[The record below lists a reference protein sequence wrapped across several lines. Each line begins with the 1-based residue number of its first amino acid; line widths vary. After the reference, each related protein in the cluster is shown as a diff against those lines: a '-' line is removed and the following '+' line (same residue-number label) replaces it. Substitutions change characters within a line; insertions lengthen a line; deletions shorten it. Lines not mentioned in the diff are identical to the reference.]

1 MKEMKLSNLQ
11 IADLCRELSLLL
23 HAGVGIG
30 DGLTLLGEEEPDK
43 ERKNLLEQMAQ
54 RAQEGAMLHEIF
66 ENAGCFPAYMIGLVK
81 VGEHVGRTEESLA
94 ALSRYYE
101 DKEAQE
107 QRVRNALTY
116 PAILF
121 IMMMVVIVVLLTRV
135 LPVFDDVYASLGG
148 QLTGMAGALLTLGR
162 VLDAAMPVLCV
173 LLAAAAVLVVLFAAC
188 RPFRTKVLALWRKT
202 RGDKG
207 VSRKLNDARFA
218 QALAMGMN
226 SGLPMEEAVDLAASL
241 LKDSPAAVE
250 RCKLCRQ
257 RLEAGESLSKAM
269 GETGL
274 MPNSA
279 CRLLTLGMRGGSG
292 DDVMNEIARRMSE
305 DARLALEN
313 KVSKVEPALVLITCV
328 LVGAILLSVM
338 LPMMNIMAAIG

>member
-1 MKEMKLSNLQ
+1 MKHTELSNLQ

-30 DGLTLLGEEEPDK
+30 DGLTLLSEEETDK
-43 ERKNLLEQMAQ
+43 ELKILLEQMAHS
-54 RAQEGAMLHEIF
+54 AEEGAALHETF
-66 ENAGCFPAYMIGLVK
+66 EKAGCFPAYLVGLVK
-81 VGEHVGRTEESLA
+81 VGEYVGRMEEALS

-121 IMMMVVIVVLLTRV
+121 LMMMVVIVVLLTKV

-148 QLTGMAGALLTLGR
+148 RLTGMAGALLTLGQA
-162 VLDAAMPVLCV
+162 LDAALPVLCGLLV
-173 LLAAAAVLVVLFAAC
+173 LAAVLVVLFAAC
-188 RPFRTKVLALWRKT
+188 NPFRTKVLSFWRKT
-202 RGDKG
+202 WGDKG

-241 LKDSPAAVE
+241 LKDAPAAVE
-250 RCKLCRQ
+250 RCKVCRQ

-274 MPNSA
+274 LPNSA

-338 LPMMNIMAAIG
+338 LPMMNIMTAIG